1 MLSYYYTPMLKKLES
16 YFEFA
21 RLGTNWRIEILAGVT
36 TFLTMAYIVLVNPAI
51 LAAAGMPLA
60 AVTAATCLSA
70 GFASI
75 LMGIVARYP
84 IALAPGMGLNAYFAY
99 AVCIKL
105 HVPWQTAL
113 GAVFLSGVL
122 FLALTAVGIRQM
134 ILRAIPHELYAA
146 VASGI
151 GLFIA
156 LIGFRNA
163 GLVVADSNTLVSLGN
178 IRNPT
183 AALALL
189 GLLLM
194 VALEVQKSP
203 RRHPHRRPLH
213 HRPRLGAGPDPL
225 DARRRRPLH
234 RWLDTAFQ
242 LDIRGALNK
251 GLLEI
256 VFVFFFV
263 DLFDNLG
270 TLVAV
275 TKRAGLIEADH
286 SIPRLNRILFTDA
299 TATVFGSLTGTSTVT
314 SYVES
319 TAGVAA
325 GGRSGVTAIVTGLL
339 FLAAIGA
346 APFVGIVPPAA
357 TAPALILVGSMMLST
372 ISEIRW
378 REPLIAVPAFL
389 TLVLIPF
396 TFSIANGLG
405 FGIISWAALHLAAG
419 KIRKQDWL
427 LYLLAA
433 LFLVRFIYLGR
444 KLGLLSSACNQK
456 GATMRWYHYIAYFF
470 GGAFLANSLPHLG
483 NGISGR
489 AFQSPFASPPGEGLS
504 SSTVNVLW
512 GLL

>member
-1 MLSYYYTPMLKKLES
+1 MLNRLEG
-16 YFEFA
+16 YFEFT
-21 RLGTNWRIEILAGVT
+21 RLGTNWRTEILAGVT

-75 LMGIVARYP
+75 MMGIVARYP

-99 AVCIKL
+99 AVCIKM

-113 GAVFLSGVL
+113 GAVFLSGVI

-134 ILRAIPHELYAA
+134 ILQAIPHELYAA

-163 GLVVADSNTLVSLGN
+163 GMVVGDANTLVGLGN
-178 IRNPT
+178 IRNPNT
-183 AALALL
+183 ALALL
-189 GLLLM
+189 GLILM
-194 VALEVQKSP
+194 VALEVRKV
-203 RRHPHRRPLH
+203 R
-213 HRPRLGAGPDPL
+213 GAILIGVLSITGAAWAMGLTHWAPAAGGIQSL
-225 DARRRRPLH
+225 AS
-234 RWLDTAFQ
+234 TALQ
-242 LDIRGALNK
+242 LDIRGAINK

-275 TKRAGLIEADH
+275 TKRAGLIAPDH

-299 TATVFGSLTGTSTVT
+299 TATIFGSLTGTSTVT

-325 GGRSGVTAIVTGLL
+325 GGRSGVTAIVTGVL

-346 APFVGIVPPAA
+346 APFVGIVPQAA
-357 TAPALILVGSMMLST
+357 TAPALILVGCLMLSS
-372 ISEIRW
+372 IGEIEW
-378 REPLIAVPAFL
+378 HKPLVAVPAFL

-396 TFSIANGLG
+396 TYSIANGLG
-405 FGIISWAALHLAAG
+405 FGIISWAALHLVTG
-419 KIRKQDWL
+419 KLRRQDWL
-427 LYLLAA
+427 LYILAA
-433 LFLVRFIYLGR
+433 LFLARFIYLG
-444 KLGLLSSACNQK
+444 
-456 GATMRWYHYIAYFF
+456 AT
-470 GGAFLANSLPHLG
+470 
-483 NGISGR
+483 
-489 AFQSPFASPPGEGLS
+489 
-504 SSTVNVLW
+504 
-512 GLL
+512 

>member
-1 MLSYYYTPMLKKLES
+1 M
-16 YFEFA
+16 
-21 RLGTNWRIEILAGVT
+21 
-36 TFLTMAYIVLVNPAI
+36 
-51 LAAAGMPLA
+51 
-60 AVTAATCLSA
+60 
-70 GFASI
+70 
-75 LMGIVARYP
+75 
-84 IALAPGMGLNAYFAY
+84 
-99 AVCIKL
+99 

-134 ILRAIPHELYAA
+134 ILRAIPYELYAA

-156 LIGFRNA
+156 LIGFQNA
-163 GLVVADSNTLVSLGN
+163 GIIAADPMTLITMGN
-178 IRNPT
+178 LRNPT

-194 VALEVQKSP
+194 VALQVKKVRGAILIGVLSVTG
-203 RRHPHRRPLH
+203 LAWA
-213 HRPRLGAGPDPL
+213 LGLAHWTPAAGGVHSL
-225 DARRRRPLH
+225 AQ
-234 RWLDTAFQ
+234 TAFQ

-256 VFVFFFV
+256 VFIFFFV

-319 TAGVAA
+319 AAGVAA

-346 APFVGIVPPAA
+346 APFVAIVPAAA

-378 REPLIAVPAFL
+378 HDPLVAVPIFL

-396 TFSIANGLG
+396 TYSIANGLG
-405 FGIISWAALHLAAG
+405 FGIIAWAALHLAAG
-419 KIRKQDWL
+419 KLRKQDWL
-427 LYLLAA
+427 LYLLAT
-433 LFLVRFIYLGR
+433 LFLVRFIYMGT
-444 KLGLLSSACNQK
+444 S
-456 GATMRWYHYIAYFF
+456 
-470 GGAFLANSLPHLG
+470 
-483 NGISGR
+483 
-489 AFQSPFASPPGEGLS
+489 
-504 SSTVNVLW
+504 
-512 GLL
+512 